1 MSGRLRQ
8 RAMKTIAACV
18 LLWPLVHA
26 TLVARFRIDPWELFG
41 WSMYAL
47 PAARVQVAVEV
58 ERDGGSM
65 PLFAT
70 PEQRRRIR
78 DFARRRTALGEL
90 ASSASLARTILA
102 EDASLKA
109 VVVRMREIRLDL
121 ESTRLVAHEEQERHA
136 RGAGK

>member
-1 MSGRLRQ
+1 
-8 RAMKTIAACV
+8 MKTIVACV

-47 PAARVQVAVEV
+47 PAARVQVGVEV
-58 ERDGGSM
+58 ERDGESM

-70 PEQRRRIR
+70 LEQRRRIR

-90 ASSASLARTILA
+90 ASSASLAREILA
-102 EDASLKA
+102 EDDSLQA

-121 ESTRLVAHEEQERHA
+121 YSARIVAHEEQERYA
-136 RGAGK
+136 RGS